1 MTEHRTEQA
10 EDTTRVVD
18 GEGAR
23 MLAEQHGGG
32 HVPEDVIMGALEGWK
47 LQDAIGLVQW
57 ARART
62 DDPEK
67 ALRGWAKKRRSAFS
81 CLYVAE
87 ESLKGIGRQVEND
100 YLTRR
105 ADALYEEMRALE
117 ALSYAAPSR
126 TPEAVDVALAERQ
139 EGRKTGGYY
148 GDQELYESALDE
160 QRKNAVK
167 SGAIFDRLRER
178 GLAETTPERIWKASI
193 EEYLRVVSDLYEEAE
208 DEERSR
214 RIYAERTP
222 WRPMEM
228 DR

>member
-1 MTEHRTEQA
+1 MTEGRETP
-10 EDTTRVVD
+10 TVVD
-18 GEGAR
+18 AASAR

-32 HVPEDVIMGALEGWK
+32 RVPEDVILGALEGWK
-47 LQDAIGLVQW
+47 LQDAVGLVEW
-57 ARART
+57 AGART

-81 CLYVAE
+81 CSYVAE
-87 ESLKGIGRQVEND
+87 ESLKDIGRQVESY

-148 GDQELYESALDE
+148 GDQERYESALDE

-178 GLAETTPERIWKASI
+178 GLVETTPERIWKASI
-193 EEYLRVVSDLYEEAE
+193 EEYLRVVSDLYEKAE
-208 DEERSR
+208 DEERGR
-214 RIYAERTP
+214 RIYAKRTP